1 WMLRT
6 DTELW
11 GPEVVKVYQSLAVV
25 ERAFQMIK
33 GPSRVRLVHHHLGR
47 RIRSHLSVG
56 VLVHLLER
64 WVQLKVREGRAA
76 RWVHLNG

>member
-1 WMLRT
+1 MNREREEWEEAMAGWWMLRT

-33 GPSRVRLVHHHLGR
+33 GPSRVRLVHPHHGR
-47 RIRSHLSVG
+47 R
-56 VLVHLLER
+56 
-64 WVQLKVREGRAA
+64 
-76 RWVHLNG
+76 